1 MTDLTDQDARA
12 WAKAWSEPYMVKG
25 LKTIASRVRPKRSA
39 GPVAQ
44 GFDLSPV
51 FIKSAGFYEGTQEV
65 MDLIEVLSLG
75 KLETRPKFDL
85 PEPFSHITSEE
96 TTA

>member
-1 MTDLTDQDARA
+1 MTEWTDQDARA

-25 LKTIASRVRPKRSA
+25 LKTIARRVRPKRSV
-39 GPVAQ
+39 GPVTQ

-65 MDLIEVLSLG
+65 MDLIEFLSQG
-75 KLETRPKFDL
+75 KLESRPKFDL